1 MGNFLVIVAP
11 AETRAEA
18 GDGAGRLFRNG
29 QAIKEGKPNCL
40 VETDW
45 VKAVSYP
52 RLNGSGASI
61 TEDPES
67 ESWLITTGTWFH
79 SDGFASGDES
89 RLLARILS
97 CGPERTAKEL
107 EGF

>member
-11 AETRAEA
+11 AEAHAEP
-18 GDGAGRLFRNG
+18 GEVAGRLFGAG
-29 QAIKEGKPNCL
+29 QAIKEGKPNGL

-45 VKAVSYP
+45 AKAASYP

-89 RLLARILS
+89 HLLARIIR

-107 EGF
+107 EG